1 MIGIALVMLLQKF
14 QDLENENM
22 DAQLNENF
30 K

>member
-22 DAQLNENF
+22 DAQLKWEF
-30 K
+30 

>member
-1 MIGIALVMLLQKF
+1 MIGIALIMLLQKF